1 MVTLRHK
8 PYGTK
13 MSWLQQ
19 TNIDDL
25 VGFVISEFDCTLL
38 YLAIDP
44 SQTNVFCLKQTQTK
58 QLHGFFPLK
67 FFFKNVS
74 KNTLR
79 SLPLL
84 HPQQQHK

>member
-1 MVTLRHK
+1 MAKTKKTFTFIGLKWLLYYINLMV
-8 PYGTK
+8 TK

-44 SQTNVFCLKQTQTK
+44 FTNECVL
-58 QLHGFFPLK
+58 
-67 FFFKNVS
+67 FKTDTN
-74 KNTLR
+74 
-79 SLPLL
+79 
-84 HPQQQHK
+84 